1 MIWAAVLI
9 VLLVGYVF
17 FYNQLVKLE
26 ALVGEALNNLN
37 LHLERRR
44 DLTPLLVE
52 IVKNGDNRIKLAAET
67 AELHRQLVN
76 ISDFERQQ
84 SLENKLEN
92 TLRQL
97 LAAAEN
103 ESTLK
108 NDARFWQLRQDL
120 AAVET
125 ELQQACRDYNAAVR
139 DYNVAL
145 HTVPSC
151 WIAKTMKAV
160 EKKFFE
166 TELRS
171 HPDNAP
177 LH

>member
-26 ALVGEALNNLN
+26 ALVDEALNTLN

-52 IVKNGDNRIKLAAET
+52 TVKNGGNQIKLAEET

-76 ISDFERQQ
+76 ITNFEQQ
-84 SLENKLEN
+84 QNLESKLEN

-97 LAAAEN
+97 LAAAET
-103 ESTLK
+103 ETTLK

-145 HTVPSC
+145 HTAPSC
-151 WIAKTMKAV
+151 WIAKTMKTA
-160 EKKFFE
+160 EKLFFE
-166 TELRS
+166 TEPRS
-171 HPDNAP
+171 HPDNASLP
-177 LH
+177 

>member
-52 IVKNGDNRIKLAAET
+52 IVKNGD
-67 AELHRQLVN
+67 
-76 ISDFERQQ
+76 FEQQQ

-97 LAAAEN
+97 LAATEN